1 MLEMDDRKP
10 KRYGDDTM
18 KMNTRMLDMNIHYT
32 KLDDIKEILDRHKP
46 LEIKCWYSDDIAYL
60 SIDYEIVMRMTLYT
74 EFRPKEEIIR
84 LLRDTKNLTKT
95 RMIDTENRTLHVRKD
110 STPYAPFAEEK
121 EEDFSFGSLLASYNY
136 SEGEE

>member
-1 MLEMDDRKP
+1 MDDRKP

-18 KMNTRMLDMNIHYT
+18 KMNTRMLDMNTHEIE
-32 KLDDIKEILDRHKP
+32 LDDMKEILDRHNP
-46 LEIKCWYSDDIAYL
+46 LKIRCWSYGDVAYL
-60 SIDYEIVMRMTLYT
+60 SIEYEIVMNMTLYS

-95 RMIDTENRTLHVRKD
+95 SMHETRSSILEVDKK

-121 EEDFSFGSLLASYNY
+121 EEDFSFNDLLT
-136 SEGEE
+136 GEE